1 MAMNIPVRISSR
13 RSKRPRNFRQCYRNL
28 TYVNFVGRN
37 PSKPRQIPQCLVLN
51 ARSMAKPDA
60 FPALYA
66 DIKSNNIDV
75 CCLSETWLKYT
86 VSDSLICPP
95 GYSIL
100 RKNRTNL
107 RGGGVAIVCR
117 NDWEMEPL
125 PNLINDFECLWAKI
139 TTPNSMFYVA
149 TIYYPPDHTY
159 NPDDLIEFLSD
170 SCEQL
175 LLTAP
180 NIKIIIAGDI
190 NKLNISSLLKQQS
203 LFQMLKTPTRGDNI
217 LDVFITN
224 IPHYCRKI

>member
-1 MAMNIPVRISSR
+1 MV
-13 RSKRPRNFRQCYRNL
+13 
-28 TYVNFVGRN
+28 
-37 PSKPRQIPQCLVLN
+37 
-51 ARSMAKPDA
+51 KPDA

-100 RKNRTNL
+100 RKDRTNL

-117 NDWEMEPL
+117 NDWKMQPL
-125 PNLINDFECLWAKI
+125 PNLINDFECLWGKI

-149 TIYYPPDHTY
+149 TIYHPPDHTY

-180 NIKIIIAGDI
+180 NTKIIIAGDI

-203 LFQMLKTPTRGDNI
+203 LFQMIKTPTRGDNI

-224 IPHYCRKI
+224 IHIIGEK